1 MRLLII
7 VCIFFYTL
15 ISFSYKQEL
24 GNVDLKYILKTS
36 LPSKNLQIEMDK
48 GRNLFQKS
56 INQEENALRQAEKEI
71 NEKRDTISGEDFK
84 LLVKDFEEKVA
95 SIQKLVQKS
104 RQQLE
109 TNFQLS
115 QKLIADTVND
125 LVIELAEK
133 EKLLIVFKSDNIIYV
148 NDEINYTSIILEELR
163 MSFGYGFQWETPIG
177 PLSFTWADAI
187 KKESYDQLQK
197 FEFRLGSYF

>member
-1 MRLLII
+1 
-7 VCIFFYTL
+7 
-15 ISFSYKQEL
+15 
-24 GNVDLKYILKTS
+24 
-36 LPSKNLQIEMDK
+36 MDK

-71 NEKRDTISGEDFK
+71 NEKRDTISEEDFQ
-84 LLVKDFEEKVA
+84 LLVKDFEVKVA

-148 NDEINYTSIILEELR
+148 NDEINYTSIILEELNNR
-163 MSFGYGFQWETPIG
+163 ESQFNF
-177 PLSFTWADAI
+177 
-187 KKESYDQLQK
+187 KKIYTDLIENLK
-197 FEFRLGSYF
+197 K

>member
-1 MRLLII
+1 
-7 VCIFFYTL
+7 
-15 ISFSYKQEL
+15 
-24 GNVDLKYILKTS
+24 
-36 LPSKNLQIEMDK
+36 MDK
-48 GRNLFQKS
+48 GRNLFQMS

-71 NEKRDTISGEDFK
+71 NEKRDTISKDDFQ
-84 LLVKDFEEKVA
+84 LLVKDFEVKVA

-133 EKLLIVFKSDNIIYV
+133 EKLLIVFKSDNIICV
-148 NDEINYTSIILEELR
+148 NDEINYTSIILEELNKR
-163 MSFGYGFQWETPIG
+163 ESQFNF
-177 PLSFTWADAI
+177 
-187 KKESYDQLQK
+187 KKIYTDLIENLK
-197 FEFRLGSYF
+197 K

>member
-1 MRLLII
+1 
-7 VCIFFYTL
+7 
-15 ISFSYKQEL
+15 
-24 GNVDLKYILKTS
+24 
-36 LPSKNLQIEMDK
+36 MDK

-71 NEKRDTISGEDFK
+71 NEKRDTISGEDFQ

-104 RQQLE
+104 RQKLE
-109 TNFQLS
+109 ANFQLS

-148 NDEINYTSIILEELR
+148 NDEINYTSIILEELNNR
-163 MSFGYGFQWETPIG
+163 ESQFNF
-177 PLSFTWADAI
+177 
-187 KKESYDQLQK
+187 KKIYTDLIENLK
-197 FEFRLGSYF
+197 K

>member
-7 VCIFFYTL
+7 VCIFFYPVN
-15 ISFSYKQEL
+15 SFSNNQDFGY
-24 GNVDLKYILKTS
+24 VDLKYILKNS

-71 NEKRDTISGEDFK
+71 NEIRDTISGEDFQ

-148 NDEINYTSIILEELR
+148 NDEINYTSIIFNESIIYNIKINYLFYQIKYSL
-163 MSFGYGFQWETPIG
+163 FNFI
-177 PLSFTWADAI
+177 PLS
-187 KKESYDQLQK
+187 DQKLIS
-197 FEFRLGSYF
+197 L

>member
-1 MRLLII
+1 
-7 VCIFFYTL
+7 
-15 ISFSYKQEL
+15 
-24 GNVDLKYILKTS
+24 
-36 LPSKNLQIEMDK
+36 MDK

-71 NEKRDTISGEDFK
+71 NEKRDTISGKEFQ
-84 LLVKDFEEKVA
+84 LLVKDFEVKVA

-148 NDEINYTSIILEELR
+148 NDDINYTSIILQELNNR
-163 MSFGYGFQWETPIG
+163 ESQFNF
-177 PLSFTWADAI
+177 
-187 KKESYDQLQK
+187 KKLYTDLIENLK
-197 FEFRLGSYF
+197 K

>member
-1 MRLLII
+1 
-7 VCIFFYTL
+7 
-15 ISFSYKQEL
+15 
-24 GNVDLKYILKTS
+24 
-36 LPSKNLQIEMDK
+36 MDK

-71 NEKRDTISGEDFK
+71 NEKRDTISGEDFQ
-84 LLVKDFEEKVA
+84 LLVKDFEVKVA

-148 NDEINYTSIILEELR
+148 NDEINYTSIILEELNNR
-163 MSFGYGFQWETPIG
+163 ESQFNF
-177 PLSFTWADAI
+177 
-187 KKESYDQLQK
+187 KKIYTDLIENLK
-197 FEFRLGSYF
+197 K

>member
-1 MRLLII
+1 
-7 VCIFFYTL
+7 
-15 ISFSYKQEL
+15 
-24 GNVDLKYILKTS
+24 
-36 LPSKNLQIEMDK
+36 MDK

-71 NEKRDTISGEDFK
+71 NEKRDTISGEDFQ
-84 LLVKDFEEKVA
+84 LLVKDFEVKVA

-115 QKLIADTVND
+115 QKLIADTIND

-148 NDEINYTSIILEELR
+148 NDEINYTSIILEELNNR
-163 MSFGYGFQWETPIG
+163 ESQFNF
-177 PLSFTWADAI
+177 
-187 KKESYDQLQK
+187 KKIYTDLIENLK
-197 FEFRLGSYF
+197 K

>member
-1 MRLLII
+1 
-7 VCIFFYTL
+7 
-15 ISFSYKQEL
+15 
-24 GNVDLKYILKTS
+24 
-36 LPSKNLQIEMDK
+36 MDK

-56 INQEENALRQAEKEI
+56 INQEEIALRQAEKEI
-71 NEKRDTISGEDFK
+71 NEKRDTISGEDFQ
-84 LLVKDFEEKVA
+84 LLVKDFEDKVA

-133 EKLLIVFKSDNIIYV
+133 EKLLIVFKTDNIIYV
-148 NDEINYTSIILEELR
+148 NDEINYTSIILEELNNR
-163 MSFGYGFQWETPIG
+163 ESQFNF
-177 PLSFTWADAI
+177 
-187 KKESYDQLQK
+187 KKIYTDLIENLK
-197 FEFRLGSYF
+197 K

>member
-1 MRLLII
+1 
-7 VCIFFYTL
+7 
-15 ISFSYKQEL
+15 
-24 GNVDLKYILKTS
+24 
-36 LPSKNLQIEMDK
+36 MDK

-71 NEKRDTISGEDFK
+71 NEKRDTISGEDFQ
-84 LLVKDFEEKVA
+84 LLVKDFEVKVA

-133 EKLLIVFKSDNIIYV
+133 EKLLIVFKSDNIMYV
-148 NDEINYTSIILEELR
+148 NDEINYTSIILEELNNR
-163 MSFGYGFQWETPIG
+163 ESQFNF
-177 PLSFTWADAI
+177 
-187 KKESYDQLQK
+187 KKIYTDLIENLK
-197 FEFRLGSYF
+197 K

>member
-1 MRLLII
+1 
-7 VCIFFYTL
+7 
-15 ISFSYKQEL
+15 
-24 GNVDLKYILKTS
+24 
-36 LPSKNLQIEMDK
+36 MDK

-71 NEKRDTISGEDFK
+71 NEKRDTISGEDFQ

-133 EKLLIVFKSDNIIYV
+133 EKLLIVFKSDNTIYV
-148 NDEINYTSIILEELR
+148 NDEINYTSIILEELNNR
-163 MSFGYGFQWETPIG
+163 ESQFNF
-177 PLSFTWADAI
+177 
-187 KKESYDQLQK
+187 KKIYTDLIENLK
-197 FEFRLGSYF
+197 K

>member
-1 MRLLII
+1 
-7 VCIFFYTL
+7 
-15 ISFSYKQEL
+15 
-24 GNVDLKYILKTS
+24 
-36 LPSKNLQIEMDK
+36 MDK

-71 NEKRDTISGEDFK
+71 NEKRDTISGEDFQ
-84 LLVKDFEEKVA
+84 LLVKDFEVKVA

-133 EKLLIVFKSDNIIYV
+133 EKLLIVFKSDNVVYV
-148 NDEINYTSIILEELR
+148 NDEINYTSIILEELNNR
-163 MSFGYGFQWETPIG
+163 ESQFNF
-177 PLSFTWADAI
+177 
-187 KKESYDQLQK
+187 KKIYTDLIENLK
-197 FEFRLGSYF
+197 K

>member
-1 MRLLII
+1 
-7 VCIFFYTL
+7 
-15 ISFSYKQEL
+15 
-24 GNVDLKYILKTS
+24 
-36 LPSKNLQIEMDK
+36 MDK

-56 INQEENALRQAEKEI
+56 INQEEIALRQAEKEI
-71 NEKRDTISGEDFK
+71 NEKRDTISGEDFQ
-84 LLVKDFEEKVA
+84 LLVKDFEDKVA

-148 NDEINYTSIILEELR
+148 NDEINYTSIILEELNNR
-163 MSFGYGFQWETPIG
+163 ESQFNF
-177 PLSFTWADAI
+177 
-187 KKESYDQLQK
+187 KKIYTDLIENLK
-197 FEFRLGSYF
+197 K

>member
-1 MRLLII
+1 
-7 VCIFFYTL
+7 
-15 ISFSYKQEL
+15 
-24 GNVDLKYILKTS
+24 
-36 LPSKNLQIEMDK
+36 MDK
-48 GRNLFQKS
+48 GRNLFQNS

-71 NEKRDTISGEDFK
+71 NEKRDTISGQDFQ
-84 LLVKDFEEKVA
+84 LLVKDFEVKVA

-104 RQQLE
+104 RQKLE

-148 NDEINYTSIILEELR
+148 NDEINYTSIILEELNNR
-163 MSFGYGFQWETPIG
+163 ESQFNF
-177 PLSFTWADAI
+177 
-187 KKESYDQLQK
+187 KKIYTDLIENLK
-197 FEFRLGSYF
+197 K

>member
-1 MRLLII
+1 
-7 VCIFFYTL
+7 
-15 ISFSYKQEL
+15 
-24 GNVDLKYILKTS
+24 
-36 LPSKNLQIEMDK
+36 MDK

-71 NEKRDTISGEDFK
+71 NEKRDSISGEDFQ
-84 LLVKDFEEKVA
+84 LLVKDFEEKVV

-104 RQQLE
+104 RQLLE

-115 QKLIADTVND
+115 QKLIADTIND

-148 NDEINYTSIILEELR
+148 NDEINFTSIILEELNNR
-163 MSFGYGFQWETPIG
+163 ESQFNF
-177 PLSFTWADAI
+177 
-187 KKESYDQLQK
+187 KKIYTDLIENLK
-197 FEFRLGSYF
+197 K

>member
-1 MRLLII
+1 M
-7 VCIFFYTL
+7 
-15 ISFSYKQEL
+15 KW
-24 GNVDLKYILKTS
+24 
-36 LPSKNLQIEMDK
+36 
-48 GRNLFQKS
+48 

-71 NEKRDTISGEDFK
+71 NEKRDTISGEDFQ
-84 LLVKDFEEKVA
+84 LLVKDFEVKVA

-148 NDEINYTSIILEELR
+148 NDEINYTSIILEELNNR
-163 MSFGYGFQWETPIG
+163 ESQFNF
-177 PLSFTWADAI
+177 
-187 KKESYDQLQK
+187 KKIYTDLIENLK
-197 FEFRLGSYF
+197 K

>member
-1 MRLLII
+1 
-7 VCIFFYTL
+7 
-15 ISFSYKQEL
+15 
-24 GNVDLKYILKTS
+24 
-36 LPSKNLQIEMDK
+36 MDK

-71 NEKRDTISGEDFK
+71 NEKRDTISGEEFQ
-84 LLVKDFEEKVA
+84 LLVKDFEVKVA

-148 NDEINYTSIILEELR
+148 NDEINYTSIILKELNNR
-163 MSFGYGFQWETPIG
+163 ESQFNF
-177 PLSFTWADAI
+177 
-187 KKESYDQLQK
+187 KKIYTDLIENLK
-197 FEFRLGSYF
+197 

>member
-1 MRLLII
+1 
-7 VCIFFYTL
+7 
-15 ISFSYKQEL
+15 
-24 GNVDLKYILKTS
+24 
-36 LPSKNLQIEMDK
+36 MDK

-71 NEKRDTISGEDFK
+71 NEKRDTISGEEFQ
-84 LLVKDFEEKVA
+84 LLVKDFEVKVA

-148 NDEINYTSIILEELR
+148 NDEINYTSIILEELNNR
-163 MSFGYGFQWETPIG
+163 ESQFNF
-177 PLSFTWADAI
+177 
-187 KKESYDQLQK
+187 KKIYTDLIENLK
-197 FEFRLGSYF
+197 K

>member
-7 VCIFFYTL
+7 VCIFFYP
-15 ISFSYKQEL
+15 INSFSNNQGIGY
-24 GNVDLKYILKTS
+24 VDLKYILKNS

-71 NEKRDTISGEDFK
+71 NEKRDTISGEDFQ

-148 NDEINYTSIILEELR
+148 NDEINYTSIILEELNN
-163 MSFGYGFQWETPIG
+163 
-177 PLSFTWADAI
+177 
-187 KKESYDQLQK
+187 KESQFNFKKIYTDLIENLK
-197 FEFRLGSYF
+197 K

>member
-1 MRLLII
+1 
-7 VCIFFYTL
+7 
-15 ISFSYKQEL
+15 
-24 GNVDLKYILKTS
+24 
-36 LPSKNLQIEMDK
+36 MDK
-48 GRNLFQKS
+48 GRNLFQRS

-71 NEKRDTISGEDFK
+71 NEKRDTISGEDFQ
-84 LLVKDFEEKVA
+84 LLVKDFEVKVA

-115 QKLIADTVND
+115 QKLIADTIND

-148 NDEINYTSIILEELR
+148 NDEIDYTSIILEELNNR
-163 MSFGYGFQWETPIG
+163 ESQFNF
-177 PLSFTWADAI
+177 
-187 KKESYDQLQK
+187 KKIYTDLIENLK
-197 FEFRLGSYF
+197 K

>member
-7 VCIFFYTL
+7 IFIFCYPFIA
-15 ISFSYKQEL
+15 ISNDQDFGY
-24 GNVDLKYILKTS
+24 VDLKYILKNS
-36 LPSKNLQIEMDK
+36 LPSKKLQIEMDK

-71 NEKRDTISGEDFK
+71 NEKKDSISGEDFQ

-104 RQQLE
+104 RQLLE

-125 LVIELAEK
+125 LVFDLAKK
-133 EKLLIVFKSDNIIYV
+133 ENLLMVFKSDNILYV
-148 NDEINYTSIILEELR
+148 NDEIDYTSFILKELNER
-163 MSFGYGFQWETPIG
+163 ENQFNFNKIYTDLIEN
-177 PLSFTWADAI
+177 LN
-187 KKESYDQLQK
+187 K
-197 FEFRLGSYF
+197 

>member
-1 MRLLII
+1 
-7 VCIFFYTL
+7 
-15 ISFSYKQEL
+15 
-24 GNVDLKYILKTS
+24 
-36 LPSKNLQIEMDK
+36 MDK

-71 NEKRDTISGEDFK
+71 NEKRDTISGEDFQ
-84 LLVKDFEEKVA
+84 LLVKDFEVKVA

-148 NDEINYTSIILEELR
+148 NDEINYTSIILEELNN
-163 MSFGYGFQWETPIG
+163 
-177 PLSFTWADAI
+177 
-187 KKESYDQLQK
+187 KESQFNFKKIYTDLIENLK
-197 FEFRLGSYF
+197 K

>member
-7 VCIFFYTL
+7 VCIFFYPVN
-15 ISFSYKQEL
+15 SFSNNQDL
-24 GNVDLKYILKTS
+24 GYVDLKYILKNS

-56 INQEENALRQAEKEI
+56 INEEENALRQAEKEI
-71 NEKRDTISGEDFK
+71 NEIRDTISGEDFQ
-84 LLVKDFEEKVA
+84 LLVKDFEVKVA

-104 RQQLE
+104 RQKLE

-148 NDEINYTSIILEELR
+148 NDEINYTSIILEELNNR
-163 MSFGYGFQWETPIG
+163 ESQFNF
-177 PLSFTWADAI
+177 
-187 KKESYDQLQK
+187 KKIYTDLIENLK
-197 FEFRLGSYF
+197 K

>member
-1 MRLLII
+1 
-7 VCIFFYTL
+7 
-15 ISFSYKQEL
+15 
-24 GNVDLKYILKTS
+24 
-36 LPSKNLQIEMDK
+36 MDK

-71 NEKRDTISGEDFK
+71 NEKRDTISGEDFQ
-84 LLVKDFEEKVA
+84 LLVKDFEVKVA

-148 NDEINYTSIILEELR
+148 NDEINYT
-163 MSFGYGFQWETPIG
+163 
-177 PLSFTWADAI
+177 
-187 KKESYDQLQK
+187 
-197 FEFRLGSYF
+197 

>member
-1 MRLLII
+1 MEKR
-7 VCIFFYTL
+7 
-15 ISFSYKQEL
+15 
-24 GNVDLKYILKTS
+24 
-36 LPSKNLQIEMDK
+36 
-48 GRNLFQKS
+48 RNLFQKS

-71 NEKRDTISGEDFK
+71 NEKRDTISEEDFQ
-84 LLVKDFEEKVA
+84 LLVKDFEVKVA

-125 LVIELAEK
+125 LVIELAKK

-148 NDEINYTSIILEELR
+148 NDEINYTSIILEELNNR
-163 MSFGYGFQWETPIG
+163 ESQFNF
-177 PLSFTWADAI
+177 
-187 KKESYDQLQK
+187 KKIYTDLIENLK
-197 FEFRLGSYF
+197 K

>member
-1 MRLLII
+1 
-7 VCIFFYTL
+7 
-15 ISFSYKQEL
+15 
-24 GNVDLKYILKTS
+24 
-36 LPSKNLQIEMDK
+36 MDK

-71 NEKRDTISGEDFK
+71 NEKRDTISGEDFQ
-84 LLVKDFEEKVA
+84 LLVKDFQEKVA

-133 EKLLIVFKSDNIIYV
+133 EKLLIVFKSDNIVYV
-148 NDEINYTSIILEELR
+148 NDEIDYTSIILEELNNR
-163 MSFGYGFQWETPIG
+163 ESQFNF
-177 PLSFTWADAI
+177 
-187 KKESYDQLQK
+187 KKIYTDLIENLK
-197 FEFRLGSYF
+197 K

>member
-1 MRLLII
+1 
-7 VCIFFYTL
+7 
-15 ISFSYKQEL
+15 
-24 GNVDLKYILKTS
+24 
-36 LPSKNLQIEMDK
+36 MDK

-71 NEKRDTISGEDFK
+71 NEKRDTISGEDFQ
-84 LLVKDFEEKVA
+84 LLVKDFEVKVA

-148 NDEINYTSIILEELR
+148 NDEINFTSIILEELNNR
-163 MSFGYGFQWETPIG
+163 ESQFNF
-177 PLSFTWADAI
+177 
-187 KKESYDQLQK
+187 KKIYTDLIENLK
-197 FEFRLGSYF
+197 K

>member
-7 VCIFFYTL
+7 VCIFFYPVN
-15 ISFSYKQEL
+15 SFSNNQDL
-24 GNVDLKYILKTS
+24 GYVDLKYILKNS

-71 NEKRDTISGEDFK
+71 NEKRDTISGEDFQ
-84 LLVKDFEEKVA
+84 LLVKDFEVKVA

-148 NDEINYTSIILEELR
+148 NDEINYTSIILEELNNR
-163 MSFGYGFQWETPIG
+163 ESQFNF
-177 PLSFTWADAI
+177 
-187 KKESYDQLQK
+187 KKIYTDLIENLK
-197 FEFRLGSYF
+197 K

>member
-1 MRLLII
+1 
-7 VCIFFYTL
+7 
-15 ISFSYKQEL
+15 
-24 GNVDLKYILKTS
+24 
-36 LPSKNLQIEMDK
+36 MDK

-84 LLVKDFEEKVA
+84 LLVKNFEEKVA

-115 QKLIADTVND
+115 QKLIADTVNE
-125 LVIELAEK
+125 LVINMAKK
-133 EKLLIVFKSDNIIYV
+133 ENLLIVFTSDNIIYI
-148 NDEINYTSIILEELR
+148 NDEINYTSIILEELNNR
-163 MSFGYGFQWETPIG
+163 ESQFNF
-177 PLSFTWADAI
+177 
-187 KKESYDQLQK
+187 KKIYTDLIENLK
-197 FEFRLGSYF
+197 K

>member
-1 MRLLII
+1 
-7 VCIFFYTL
+7 
-15 ISFSYKQEL
+15 
-24 GNVDLKYILKTS
+24 
-36 LPSKNLQIEMDK
+36 MDK

-71 NEKRDTISGEDFK
+71 NEKRDTISGEDFQ
-84 LLVKDFEEKVA
+84 LLVKDFEVKVA

-125 LVIELAEK
+125 LVIELAKK

-148 NDEINYTSIILEELR
+148 NDEINYTSIILEELNNR
-163 MSFGYGFQWETPIG
+163 ESQFNF
-177 PLSFTWADAI
+177 
-187 KKESYDQLQK
+187 KKIYTDLIENLK
-197 FEFRLGSYF
+197 K

>member
-1 MRLLII
+1 
-7 VCIFFYTL
+7 
-15 ISFSYKQEL
+15 
-24 GNVDLKYILKTS
+24 
-36 LPSKNLQIEMDK
+36 MDK
-48 GRNLFQKS
+48 GKIYFKS
-56 INQEENALRQAEKEI
+56 LSNQEENALRQAEKEI
-71 NEKRDTISGEDFK
+71 NEKRDTISGEDFQ
-84 LLVKDFEEKVA
+84 LLVKDFEVKVA

-148 NDEINYTSIILEELR
+148 NDEINYTSIILEELNNR
-163 MSFGYGFQWETPIG
+163 ESQFNF
-177 PLSFTWADAI
+177 
-187 KKESYDQLQK
+187 KKIYTDLIENLK
-197 FEFRLGSYF
+197 K